1 MKVEKDRVLEPI
13 KSLAPLRCVV
23 ILDLFYA
30 ELSGFLV
37 LSARRGSP
45 LNSFIQSLLLKDVF
59 DNMKDT
65 DFFFLLLFFQI
76 TKLVQMDASITRS
89 FHIIEFGYFF
99 QQWINIMMS
108 PVPDVIETITEYACR
123 IWILAN
129 HFTKKV
135 FTFTVKGWKIKTSGD
150 ISSLTEYSWW
160 WYLLQ

>member
-45 LNSFIQSLLLKDVF
+45 LNRTSFIQSFLLKDVF
-59 DNMKDT
+59 DNMKDR

-108 PVPDVIETITEYACR
+108 PVSDVIETITEYACR

-129 HFTKKV
+129 HFTKRGFHFYCERMKN
-135 FTFTVKGWKIKTSGD
+135 KD
-150 ISSLTEYSWW
+150 IWRHIITYWI
-160 WYLLQ
+160 